1 MIIRYNMVI
10 RGLVNY
16 YGFVDN
22 LRAFHSIINYFIHH
36 SCAKTLAR
44 KLNLKTRAKTFKR
57 FGKYLETPEIKGIN
71 QSRLFTLP
79 SYKKNV
85 ELIKKYTPASY
96 DPFETLD

>member
-1 MIIRYNMVI
+1 MIIRYNTVI
-10 RGLVNY
+10 RGLINY

-22 LRAFHSIINYFIHH
+22 LIAFHSIVNYIIHH

-44 KLNLKTRAKTFKR
+44 KLKLGTRAKVFKR
-57 FGKYLETPEIKGIN
+57 FGRLLETPEVKGVT
-71 QSRLFTLP
+71 SSKLFTLP